1 MIGGAEILAGK
12 LLPALCER
20 GYEFTV
26 ITSQR
31 PLNRPNEEM
40 YKGIPVYRFPF
51 RENLNEVSQ
60 VIEIKQ
66 RVKKL
71 KVQFAPELIH
81 ISAVAKD
88 HVFQLLTAGT
98 YRVPLLVT
106 LHNVLAREAEKS
118 DSWLG
123 RIIAS
128 ADWVSCVSASVL
140 SATRKTL
147 PSMASRSSV
156 VYNGLDIP
164 AVASQAAPADA
175 PKLLCLGRLKIRKGF
190 DVALKAFVS
199 VVGRFPEARLIVAGD
214 GPERLSLERQAVQ
227 LGIGGVVDFIGW
239 VAPEDVPEL
248 VAKVTAVVMPSRHEP
263 FGLVALD
270 AALTSRPIVASR
282 VGGLTEVVAHGK
294 TGLLVEPNDSAAL
307 AEALVFLLDNRDL
320 AVEMGRIARRRAQTI
335 FSWKRCVDA
344 YDELYQKLAHRAG

>member
-1 MIGGAEILAGK
+1 
-12 LLPALCER
+12 
-20 GYEFTV
+20 
-26 ITSQR
+26 
-31 PLNRPNEEM
+31 
-40 YKGIPVYRFPF
+40 
-51 RENLNEVSQ
+51 
-60 VIEIKQ
+60 
-66 RVKKL
+66 
-71 KVQFAPELIH
+71 
-81 ISAVAKD
+81 
-88 HVFQLLTAGT
+88 
-98 YRVPLLVT
+98 VPLLVT